1 MNRRVV
7 VTGLGLV
14 TPLGLDAASTWEG
27 LVAGRSGT
35 ALITQFDTEGF
46 GSRVGAEVKDFD
58 PNAFMERKEAR
69 RADRFA
75 QFIFVAAEEA
85 LRQAEFTLHANDGR
99 DVATIIGTALGGV
112 HSMEREHDV
121 LRERGPDRVSPFL
134 LPLMLPDMASGQL
147 SIRLGTRGPNFAVA
161 SACSS
166 GADAIGIATNMI
178 RRGDADIAIA
188 GGSEAAISPL
198 IVAGFAA
205 AKALSEANDTP
216 ASASRPFDANR
227 DGFVI
232 GEGAGALVLESEEHA
247 LARAATPLAE
257 LAGYGA
263 TSDAYHVTQPLEDG
277 SGAAEAMR
285 AALAEAHA
293 APDDIDYLNAHGTST
308 ALNDR
313 LETLAVKRTFGEYAY
328 TLPMS
333 STKSMTGHLLGAAGA
348 VEAAIAILAL
358 QHGTIPPTINQET
371 ADPDCDLDYVPNTA
385 RAAPLRAVMS
395 NAFGFGGHNSS
406 LIFRQPASTAAR

>member
-1 MNRRVV
+1 
-7 VTGLGLV
+7 
-14 TPLGLDAASTWEG
+14 
-27 LVAGRSGT
+27 
-35 ALITQFDTEGF
+35 
-46 GSRVGAEVKDFD
+46 
-58 PNAFMERKEAR
+58 
-69 RADRFA
+69 
-75 QFIFVAAEEA
+75 
-85 LRQAEFTLHANDGR
+85 
-99 DVATIIGTALGGV
+99 
-112 HSMEREHDV
+112 
-121 LRERGPDRVSPFL
+121 
-134 LPLMLPDMASGQL
+134 
-147 SIRLGTRGPNFAVA
+147 
-161 SACSS
+161 
-166 GADAIGIATNMI
+166 MI

-277 SGAAEAMR
+277 SGAAQAMR
-285 AALAEAHA
+285 AALAEAEA

-358 QHGTIPPTINQET
+358 QHGTIPPHHQPG
-371 ADPDCDLDYVPNTA
+371 DSRSGLRPG
-385 RAAPLRAVMS
+385 LRAEHRS
-395 NAFGFGGHNSS
+395 RERPCG
-406 LIFRQPASTAAR
+406 P

>member
-1 MNRRVV
+1 MSRRVV
-7 VTGLGLV
+7 VTGLGMV
-14 TPLGLDAASTWEG
+14 TPLGLDATSTWEG

-46 GSRVGAEVKDFD
+46 GSRVAAEVKDFD

-85 LRQAEFTLHANDGR
+85 LRQSDFALPEDDGR

-121 LRERGPDRVSPFL
+121 LRERGPGRVSPFL

-147 SIRLGTRGPNFAVA
+147 SIRLGTRGPNFAIV

-277 SGAAEAMR
+277 SGAAQAMR
-285 AALAEAHA
+285 AALAEAEA

-371 ADPDCDLDYVPNTA
+371 PDPDCDLDYVPNTA

-406 LIFRQPASTAAR
+406 LVFRQPASTNR